1 MFVLTTLCL
10 SLFPVRRYLVIVLLR
25 NYGKFSK
32 STKFRHYILF
42 FNNSDWSLLSK
53 PLHISC
59 ELWVLS
65 YSMHPFF
72 CSHVHTAGMRLEV
85 SILYSILFH
94 YFNYYLLT
102 LQTCLKPEL
111 NNNTAT
117 ELSPFQYNFDRQV
130 LSK

>member
-1 MFVLTTLCL
+1 MLTTLCL
-10 SLFPVRRYLVIVLLR
+10 SLFLVRRYLVIILLR
-25 NYGKFSK
+25 KYCKFSNYNFTFNK
-32 STKFRHYILF
+32 SQILYY
-42 FNNSDWSLLSK
+42 SEWTVLSK
-53 PLHISC
+53 LLHISC